1 MPNSRALLK
10 QSDLMRYAK
19 ALRAA
24 GIEQF
29 RVVVDPVTGKHEII
43 AGASVEGT
51 DNPCDRLLK

>member
-1 MPNSRALLK
+1 MANTRAALK
-10 QSDLMRYAK
+10 QSDLTRYAK

-43 AGASVEGT
+43 AGPSTEAA